1 MSITEFDKLI
11 SEIKL
16 EIEEQNVNSVLENII
31 ILIEESQK
39 MNKKELEFMKT
50 SIRFKKI

>member
-1 MSITEFDKLI
+1 MSIADFDKLI

-16 EIEEQNVNSVLENII
+16 EVEEQNVNAVLENLI
-31 ILIEESQK
+31 ILIETAQK